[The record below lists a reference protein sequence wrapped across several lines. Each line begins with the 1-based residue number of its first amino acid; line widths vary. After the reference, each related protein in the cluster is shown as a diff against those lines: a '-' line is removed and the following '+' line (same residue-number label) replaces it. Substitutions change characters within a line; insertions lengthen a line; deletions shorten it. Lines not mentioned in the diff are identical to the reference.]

1 MTHLNNDNYDSVN
14 NASTVYSV
22 RNINDFLYLSILPDD
37 RCNFHCSYCYSA
49 KGRSDRQLSFDK
61 IKVILD
67 YFIDN
72 RRINETKLYITF
84 LGGGEPM
91 LSWKTVKQSIEY
103 ASCLAESQSIKP
115 QFEIV
120 TNGSLLSEDMLATFV
135 KYKIQPRVSFEVLE
149 KIQMMQRGMYKQ
161 VSENLLKMSEA
172 ELHPQVRSV
181 ITPANVKL
189 IPEMVETL
197 IGRFPAVDRY
207 YFDPVT
213 DKNIFTGK
221 VRAENFF
228 KQYISSFYEAFDIA
242 RSNDKILNC
251 AMLQNLKTR
260 ARRYCHGDLCLT
272 PTGDISICHRI
283 ASPAEKDY
291 QHCVYG
297 KITNEGKLR
306 FDQTKFAGLIEEDI
320 ADKKP
325 ACQQCFL
332 KWHCAGGCMVQN
344 RTYPPEINEIVC
356 RFKRE
361 FSTIA
366 LSKNLISKKI

>member
-1 MTHLNNDNYDSVN
+1 MTVFNNDNSAN
-14 NASTVYSV
+14 NDSTVYSV
-22 RNINDFLYLSILPDD
+22 RNISDFLYLSILPDD

-49 KGRSDRQLSFDK
+49 KGRSGRQLSFDK
-61 IKVILD
+61 IKVMLD

-103 ASCLAESQSIKP
+103 AVRLAESQFIKP
-115 QFEIV
+115 EFEIV
-120 TNGSLLSEDMLATFV
+120 TNGSLLTEDMLAVFV
-135 KYKIQPRVSFEVLE
+135 GHKIQPRVSFEILE

-161 VSENLLKMSEA
+161 VSTNLLKMCEA

-181 ITPANVKL
+181 ITPLNVKL
-189 IPEMVETL
+189 MPEMVETL
-197 IGRFPAVDRY
+197 IERFPAVDRY

-213 DKNIFTGK
+213 DKNIFADRVK
-221 VRAENFF
+221 AENFF
-228 KQYISSFYEAFDIA
+228 EQYISSFYEAFDIA
-242 RSNDKILNC
+242 DSNGKILNC
-251 AMLQNLKTR
+251 GILQNLKTL

-297 KITNEGKLR
+297 KITDEGKLR
-306 FDQTKFAGLIEEDI
+306 FNHIKFAELIEEDTP
-320 ADKKP
+320 DKNP
-325 ACQQCFL
+325 ACRQCFL

-344 RTYPPEINEIVC
+344 RTYPSEILETVC

-361 FSTIA
+361 FSKTA
-366 LSKNLISKKI
+366 LSKNIVHKQI